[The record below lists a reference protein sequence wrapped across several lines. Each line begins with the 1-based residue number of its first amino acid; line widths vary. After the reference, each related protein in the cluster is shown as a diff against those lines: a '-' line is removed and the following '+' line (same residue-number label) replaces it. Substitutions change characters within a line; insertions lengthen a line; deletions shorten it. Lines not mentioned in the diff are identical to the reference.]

1 MANSVKPF
9 IGTWRITHMDEWD
22 QEYVDLVTNGYIKFD
37 NDKSGK
43 FQFGTVGGSLDYRVE
58 ALGKLTRVEFSWEGH
73 NDSDPGSGRGWA
85 VIKDGKLSGHLYIH
99 MCDDSGFVAEK
110 LKP

>member
-1 MANSVKPF
+1 M
-9 IGTWRITHMDEWD
+9 
-22 QEYVDLVTNGYIKFD
+22 VDGYQTSAQPTGNFCQMRFMMYPSCD
-37 NDKSGK
+37 
-43 FQFGTVGGSLDYRVE
+43 
-58 ALGKLTRVEFSWEGH
+58 H
-73 NDSDPGSGRGWA
+73 PGSGRGWA